1 MSLLFKFAAG
11 FLANALT
18 QTARLSANAIFC
30 LLTAFVSITLLLLA
44 SLQIIGGGTKQG
56 KETALQSWACAKN
69 SFKSGSFA
77 LLQALGLATCASPL
91 IRAAQAC
98 SEPISPS
105 GVFVPGD
112 GDRNALQR
120 ALGLNSWSV
129 QEKKD
134 SHEAKPRAETLRIV
148 QVPELEAPKAEIATK
163 KADSERKP
171 KPEIRKK
178 QIDTKKETKKK
189 CTKAWD
195 SLVERYLGAKSVAEM
210 DAIRA
215 KMALEHPVEYIRALN
230 AARSLRSRRRA
241 A

>member
-1 MSLLFKFAAG
+1 MSLPLKFAAG

-18 QTARLSANAIFC
+18 QTARLSANALIC
-30 LLTAFVSITLLLLA
+30 LITAFVSITLLLLA
-44 SLQIIGGGTKQG
+44 SLQILGGGTKQG
-56 KETALQSWACAKN
+56 KETARQSWACAKN

-105 GVFVPGD
+105 GVFVPRD
-112 GDRNALQR
+112 GDRNILQR
-120 ALGLNSWSV
+120 ALGLNSWPA

-134 SHEAKPRAETLRIV
+134 SPEAKPRAEPLRIA
-148 QVPELEAPKAEIATK
+148 QTPEPEAPKAEIATK
-163 KADSERKP
+163 KADSKRTP

-178 QIDTKKETKKK
+178 QIDKRK
-189 CTKAWD
+189 CTKAWE